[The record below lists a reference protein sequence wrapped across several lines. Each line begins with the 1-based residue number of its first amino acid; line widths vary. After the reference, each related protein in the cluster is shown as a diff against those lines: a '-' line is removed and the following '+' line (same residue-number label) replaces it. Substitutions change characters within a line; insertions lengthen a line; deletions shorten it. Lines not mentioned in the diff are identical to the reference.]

1 MLCCRAILTGL
12 RNVRAQ
18 QVCAFSAAEF
28 IASTFEGLLLK
39 AFERQQQRLPALS
52 RPLPRS
58 VRILPDDDGPL
69 ALLLSWWHTLRPQ
82 RRCVLLLQAFSS
94 ALRKCKLAV
103 PREIGRDSIK
113 GSRQDLE
120 CHGLHLLHAVCR
132 YLAHLE
138 APRRSDGEAH
148 AWLWGFSGMCS
159 NDEGQLLSILGRMH
173 RLNSPPLN
181 DQNVVAVI
189 ETAYAWLCDA
199 RAHEAAKEVVQEE
212 EREKESASAREGAA
226 RAVKAAQKQ
235 KRKLKAKQRQAAERA
250 ARETEEELARAAEAA
265 RAAAAARC
273 SEIHE
278 CWARLFLALRPPA
291 GEQEQDGIHVTP
303 LAAARQ
309 VVEEVVRAAQ
319 AQVKARIRA
328 HAKAERRKHKA
339 QEAAAHDGAAHGGL
353 GLQASAHVSSAHVDA
368 RDAES
373 GQRSLL
379 EVNDDMQIKC
389 HQCHDS
395 GLLIP
400 SVGDDDK
407 LLTSSRDSLATPSL
421 QGQSYQQASGE
432 LHQVPYDFEWDWER
446 QRLEQMEREN
456 GMIDEL
462 DEQVSQ
468 LLRERQVLLRARGGA
483 GAGVASG
490 VVVGSRG
497 WTATRTW
504 SSLVGGGAEAW
515 EGGGYSP
522 IGGASGRL
530 AYPLGSGFQ
539 NHAHTSSGHGYPAW
553 GAWGG
558 VGTSWEAAEREGG
571 RTGIGQLR
579 HENPVRSPP
588 MRNLDLTPA
597 SLLWME
603 SLMDIN
609 EGPRGAGPLRTPLAP
624 AGSYFHLPGGS
635 SLDMLGEREWERDR
649 ERERERQEE
658 DRWREEQERWRSIEE
673 WRRRAQFRDDAEI
686 SGWPSGRGHMTTWA
700 TSSGI
705 DTGSF
710 QSASES
716 LSPPSSRQA
725 QGSSAAGEVSERVS
739 REGHEKVVAER
750 ERATDRQGSDAGLE
764 LVAGRRAAFG
774 SGRQDRHRRARGGDT
789 GDTRSEPGDSWR
801 LAEPVFPIEEH
812 TLVPG
817 LFLCYVV
824 GCSL

>member
-1 MLCCRAILTGL
+1 M
-12 RNVRAQ
+12 
-18 QVCAFSAAEF
+18 
-28 IASTFEGLLLK
+28 
-39 AFERQQQRLPALS
+39 P
-52 RPLPRS
+52 
-58 VRILPDDDGPL
+58 
-69 ALLLSWWHTLRPQ
+69 H
-82 RRCVLLLQAFSS
+82 
-94 ALRKCKLAV
+94 
-103 PREIGRDSIK
+103 EIGRDSIK
-113 GSRQDLE
+113 GLRQDLQ

-138 APRRSDGEAH
+138 APGRSDGEAH
-148 AWLWGFSGMCS
+148 AWLWGFGGVCS
-159 NDEGQLLSILGRMH
+159 NDKVQLLSILGRMH

-181 DQNVVAVI
+181 DQSVVAVI

-199 RAHEAAKEVVQEE
+199 RAQEAAKAVVQEE
-212 EREKESASAREGAA
+212 EREKESASAREAAA
-226 RAVKAAQKQ
+226 RIVKAAQKQ
-235 KRKLKAKQRQAAERA
+235 KRKLKAKQRQAAARA
-250 ARETEEELARAAEAA
+250 ARETKEELARVAEAA

-273 SEIHE
+273 SEIHQ
-278 CWARLFLALRPPA
+278 CWARLVLALRPPA
-291 GEQEQDGIHVTP
+291 GQQEQGGNHVTP

-339 QEAAAHDGAAHGGL
+339 QEAAAHDGAAHGSG
-353 GLQASAHVSSAHVDA
+353 QSSAQVSSAHVDA
-368 RDAES
+368 GHAES
-373 GQRSLL
+373 GQRPLL
-379 EVNDDMQIKC
+379 EVNDDIQIKC

-400 SVGDDDK
+400 SVGDDQE
-407 LLTSSRDSLATPSL
+407 LLTSPRDLRSLATPSL
-421 QGQSYQQASGE
+421 HGQSCQQASGEQASGE
-432 LHQVPYDFEWDWER
+432 LHQVPYDLEWDWER
-446 QRLEQMEREN
+446 QRLEQMERED

-468 LLRERQVLLRARGGA
+468 LLRERQVLLRARGEA
-483 GAGVASG
+483 GAGGASG

-504 SSLVGGGAEAW
+504 SSLVAGGAEAW

-522 IGGASGRL
+522 FGGASGRL

-553 GAWGG
+553 GPWGG
-558 VGTSWEAAEREGG
+558 GGMSWEAAERETG

-624 AGSYFHLPGGS
+624 AGSYFHLPGGCT
-635 SLDMLGEREWERDR
+635 LDLLGEREWERDR
-649 ERERERQEE
+649 ERERERQDE

-673 WRRRAQFRDDAEI
+673 WRRRGQFRDDAET
-686 SGWPSGRGHMTTWA
+686 SGWPSGRGHMPTWA

-725 QGSSAAGEVSERVS
+725 QGSSAAGEISERVA

-750 ERATDRQGSDAGLE
+750 ERVTDRQDSDAGLE

-774 SGRQDRHRRARGGDT
+774 IGGEDRDRRARGGDT

-801 LAEPVFPIEEH
+801 LAEPVFPIGEH
-812 TLVPG
+812 ALVPG
-817 LFLCYVV
+817 LFLCDVV
-824 GCSL
+824 GCSLGHFAAWANQ